1 MSRVRPEIPPALSPC
16 PSSLSGRADAST
28 AACSAQTR
36 GRDTAAGA
44 CARLKPDLLGPTS
57 YPPHPCEQKSQLART
72 PGTSMLESA
81 SAIMRLLD
89 KYIGRE
95 VGSHAILGLAVFTFV
110 FFVPQLVRLMDL
122 VVRHSGGVFTVALI
136 FLCSLTPVLAFTI
149 PMAVLVGVLIGLGR
163 LSADSEIVA
172 LHASGIS
179 LRRLLVPIGFVALGC
194 SLGTL
199 VLTFWLSPAAIRT
212 LQSLEARLLLTQAPY
227 AIQPRVFNEQIP
239 HYILYVQDVEA
250 AATRWHGV
258 FLASSGQAASS
269 NVTIAQGAQVVADP
283 ENNKFELHLGSGS
296 THEYDPRAPQHYN
309 VTSFGQSEIPVEIS
323 SPVEGPKNVAVSD
336 SERSI
341 SELLA
346 EKGPHWR
353 DARVEFHRRIAFPA
367 ACLVFALLGVP
378 IGVRPRR
385 GGRAA
390 GLILTLVLIGGYYFL
405 FVTGAHMAQQ
415 GSVAPWAGIWAG
427 NIAGLT
433 LGLIFLRRI
442 ETIRK
447 PNAIVV
453 WLDAF
458 FRRSRPA
465 RRREADAAP
474 IPASNGA
481 AANGRAVMSRAE
493 ARKIVPEGSAVAFP
507 MLIDVYLLQ
516 QFFYYFLVLLAGF
529 ILIFDAFTL
538 FDLLGDISKNNI
550 PASMVLNYFR
560 YLIPLMTYQLAPLA
574 TLVATLVTL
583 AVLAKNNEVI
593 AFKANGMSLYR
604 LVLPLTLAG
613 CVIAAGMF
621 LLDDTYLPYANQR
634 QDALRNQIKG
644 RPAQTYFQPA
654 HQWIFGE
661 NDKIF
666 NYELFDWERQL
677 FGGLSIFE
685 LDANTFQ
692 MRRRVFATRAT
703 WEASENAWVL
713 TGGWV
718 RDFEGN
724 RVTRYTPFKV
734 NSLPELT
741 ETPSYFRRDVRQYT
755 QMNWRQ
761 LGQYIASLRQAGFD
775 TSRLAV
781 QWQKKF
787 AFPLIAAIIV
797 FLGAPF
803 AFLVGT
809 RGAVGGLA
817 VAVCIGIIYWAT
829 AALFE
834 AMGAVGQLPPLLA
847 GWAPD
852 AIFGFLAIYF
862 FLKMPT

>member
-1 MSRVRPEIPPALSPC
+1 
-16 PSSLSGRADAST
+16 
-28 AACSAQTR
+28 
-36 GRDTAAGA
+36 
-44 CARLKPDLLGPTS
+44 
-57 YPPHPCEQKSQLART
+57 
-72 PGTSMLESA
+72 MLEFA

-179 LRRLLVPIGFVALGC
+179 LRRLLRPIGFVAMGC

-258 FLASSGQAASS
+258 FLATSGQAASS

-309 VTSFGQSEIPVEIS
+309 VTSFGQSDIPVEIS
-323 SPVEGPKNVAVSD
+323 SPVAGPKNVAVSD

-346 EKGPHWR
+346 EKGPRWR

-427 NIAGLT
+427 NIAGLI

-442 ETIRK
+442 ESIRK
-447 PNAIVV
+447 PNAVVV
-453 WLDAF
+453 WLDSF
-458 FRRSRPA
+458 FRRSRPQ

-474 IPASNGA
+474 IPASNGTLGG
-481 AANGRAVMSRAE
+481 GRGVSSHADS
-493 ARKIVPEGSAVAFP
+493 RKIVPEGTAVAFP

-550 PASMVLNYFR
+550 PVSMVLSYFR

-593 AFKANGMSLYR
+593 AFKASGMSLYR

-613 CVIAAGMF
+613 CLIAGGMF

-654 HQWIFGE
+654 RQWIFGE
-661 NDKIF
+661 NTKIY
-666 NYELFDWERQL
+666 NYELFDPDQNL
-677 FGGLSIFE
+677 FVGLNVFE
-685 LDANTFQ
+685 IDSQTFQ
-692 MRRRVFATRAT
+692 VRRRIYATRAT
-703 WEASENAWVL
+703 WEPTENTWVL

-718 RDFEGN
+718 RDFGPDG
-724 RVTRYTPFKV
+724 RISRYYPFKAY
-734 NSLPELT
+734 SLPELT
-741 ETPSYFRRDVRQYT
+741 EPPSYSRREVLQSE
-755 QMNWRQ
+755 QMNWSQ
-761 LGQYIASLRQAGFD
+761 LRDYIRS
-775 TSRLAV
+775 
-781 QWQKKF
+781 
-787 AFPLIAAIIV
+787 
-797 FLGAPF
+797 
-803 AFLVGT
+803 
-809 RGAVGGLA
+809 
-817 VAVCIGIIYWAT
+817 
-829 AALFE
+829 
-834 AMGAVGQLPPLLA
+834 
-847 GWAPD
+847 
-852 AIFGFLAIYF
+852 
-862 FLKMPT
+862 

>member
-1 MSRVRPEIPPALSPC
+1 
-16 PSSLSGRADAST
+16 
-28 AACSAQTR
+28 
-36 GRDTAAGA
+36 
-44 CARLKPDLLGPTS
+44 
-57 YPPHPCEQKSQLART
+57 
-72 PGTSMLESA
+72 MLESA

-199 VLTFWLSPAAIRT
+199 ILTFWLSPAAIRT

-309 VTSFGQSEIPVEIS
+309 VTTFGQSEIPVEIS
-323 SPVEGPKNVAVSD
+323 SPVAGPKNVAVSD

-346 EKGPHWR
+346 EKGPRWR

-427 NIAGLT
+427 NIAGLI

-442 ETIRK
+442 ESIRK
-447 PNAIVV
+447 PNAVVV
-453 WLDAF
+453 WLDSL
-458 FRRSRPA
+458 FRRSRPE

-474 IPASNGA
+474 IPASNGGLGG
-481 AANGRAVMSRAE
+481 GRSGVTTHADS
-493 ARKIVPEGSAVAFP
+493 RKIVPEGTAVAFP

-550 PASMVLNYFR
+550 PVSMVLSYFR
-560 YLIPLMTYQLAPLA
+560 YLVPLMMYQLAPLA

-593 AFKANGMSLYR
+593 AFKASGMSLYR

-613 CVIAAGMF
+613 CLIAGGMF

-654 HQWIFGE
+654 RQWIFGE
-661 NDKIF
+661 NAKIY
-666 NYELFDWERQL
+666 NYELFDPDQNL
-677 FGGLSIFE
+677 FGGLSVFE
-685 LDANTFQ
+685 LDPDTFQ
-692 MRRRVFATRAT
+692 IRRRVFAERAT
-703 WEASENAWVL
+703 WVQSENTWAL
-713 TGGWV
+713 TGGWI
-718 RDFEGN
+718 RDFKEGK
-724 RVTRYTPFKV
+724 VSQYTPFKV
-734 NSLPELT
+734 QSLPEIS
-741 ETPSYFRRDVRQYT
+741 EPPSYFRREVRQSY

-761 LGQYIASLRQAGFD
+761 LGEYILGLRQAGFD
-775 TSRLAV
+775 TARLSV

-803 AFLVGT
+803 AFLTGT

-817 VAVCIGIIYWAT
+817 VAVGVAIVYWAT

-834 AMGAVGQLPPLLA
+834 AMGSVGQLPPLLA
-847 GWAPD
+847 AWSPD
-852 AIFGFLAIYF
+852 AIFGFLGVYF

>member
-1 MSRVRPEIPPALSPC
+1 
-16 PSSLSGRADAST
+16 
-28 AACSAQTR
+28 
-36 GRDTAAGA
+36 
-44 CARLKPDLLGPTS
+44 
-57 YPPHPCEQKSQLART
+57 
-72 PGTSMLESA
+72 
-81 SAIMRLLD
+81 MRLLD

-122 VVRHSGGVFTVALI
+122 VVRHSGGVPTVALI

-179 LRRLLVPIGFVALGC
+179 LRRLLVPIGCVALGC

-212 LQSLEARLLLTQAPY
+212 LQRLEERLLLTQAPY
-227 AIQPRVFNEQIP
+227 AIQPRVFNEQVP
-239 HYILYVQDVEA
+239 HFILYVQDVEA
-250 AATRWHGV
+250 AATRWRGV
-258 FLASSGQAASS
+258 FLASSGQASTT
-269 NVTIAQGAQVVADP
+269 NVTIAQDAQVVADP
-283 ENNKFELHLGSGS
+283 GNNKFELHLGSGS
-296 THEYDPRAPQHYN
+296 THEYDPREPQHYN
-309 VTSFGQSEIPVEIS
+309 VTTFGQSEIPVEIS
-323 SPVEGPKNVAVSD
+323 SPVAGPKNVAVSD

-346 EKGPHWR
+346 ESGPHWR

-415 GSVAPWAGIWAG
+415 GSIAPWAGIWAG
-427 NIAGLT
+427 NIAGLI

-442 ETIRK
+442 ETVRK
-447 PNAIVV
+447 PNAIVA

-474 IPASNGA
+474 IPASNGGLA
-481 AANGRAVMSRAE
+481 GARGVVSKAN
-493 ARKIVPEGSAVAFP
+493 ARKIIPEGSAVAFP

-593 AFKANGMSLYR
+593 AFKASGMSLYR

-613 CVIAAGMF
+613 CLIAGGMF
-621 LLDDTYLPYANQR
+621 LLDDTFLPYANQR

-661 NDKIF
+661 NTKIY
-666 NYELFDWERQL
+666 NYALFDPDQNL
-677 FGGLSIFE
+677 FGGLSVFE
-685 LDANTFQ
+685 LDPVTFQ
-692 MRRRVFATRAT
+692 IRRRVFAARAT
-703 WEASENAWVL
+703 WVASENTWAL
-713 TGGWV
+713 TGGWI
-718 RDFEGN
+718 RDFEGGK
-724 RVTRYTPFKV
+724 VSRYTPFKV
-734 NSLPELT
+734 LSLPEIS
-741 ETPSYFRRDVRQYT
+741 EPPSYFRREFWQSS
-755 QMNWRQ
+755 QMNWHQ
-761 LGQYIASLRQAGFD
+761 LGDYIRGLRQAGFD
-775 TSRLAV
+775 TARLSV

-787 AFPLIAAIIV
+787 AFPLIAGIIV

-803 AFLVGT
+803 AFLTGT

-817 VAVCIGIIYWAT
+817 VAVGVAIVYWAT

-834 AMGAVGQLPPLLA
+834 AMGSVGQLPPLLA
-847 GWAPD
+847 AWAPD
-852 AIFGFLAIYF
+852 AIFGFLAVYF

>member
-1 MSRVRPEIPPALSPC
+1 
-16 PSSLSGRADAST
+16 
-28 AACSAQTR
+28 
-36 GRDTAAGA
+36 
-44 CARLKPDLLGPTS
+44 
-57 YPPHPCEQKSQLART
+57 
-72 PGTSMLESA
+72 MLESA

-172 LHASGIS
+172 LRASGIS

-199 VLTFWLSPAAIRT
+199 ILTFWLSPAAIRT

-258 FLASSGQAASS
+258 FLASSGQASTTS
-269 NVTIAQGAQVVADP
+269 VTIAQDAQVVANAG
-283 ENNKFELHLGSGS
+283 NNKFELHLGSGS

-309 VTSFGQSEIPVEIS
+309 VTTFGQSEIPVEIS
-323 SPVEGPKNVAVSD
+323 SPVAGPKNVAVSD

-346 EKGPHWR
+346 EKGPRWR

-367 ACLVFALLGVP
+367 ACLIFALLGVP

-427 NIAGLT
+427 NIAGLI
-433 LGLIFLRRI
+433 LGMIFLRRI

-447 PNAIVV
+447 PNAIVA

-465 RRREADAAP
+465 LRREADAAP
-474 IPASNGA
+474 IPTSNGVA
-481 AANGRAVMSRAE
+481 ASGRVVKARAE

-516 QFFYYFLVLLAGF
+516 QFSYYFLVLLAGF

-538 FDLLGDISKNNI
+538 FDFLGDISKNNI
-550 PASMVLNYFR
+550 PPSMVLNYFR

-593 AFKANGMSLYR
+593 AFKASGMSLYR

-613 CVIAAGMF
+613 CVIASGMF
-621 LLDDTYLPYANQR
+621 LLDDTFLPYANQR

-644 RPAQTYFQPA
+644 RPAQTYFQPTR
-654 HQWIFGE
+654 QWIFGE
-661 NDKIF
+661 NSKIY
-666 NYELFDWERQL
+666 NYELFDPASNL
-677 FGGLSIFE
+677 FGGLNVFE
-685 LDANTFQ
+685 LDPATFQ
-692 MRRRVFATRAT
+692 VRRRIFATRAT
-703 WEASENAWVL
+703 WEPTENTWVL
-713 TGGWV
+713 TSGWV
-718 RDFEGN
+718 RDFDPSGKVAAYE
-724 RVTRYTPFKV
+724 PFTAT
-734 NSLPELT
+734 SLPELN
-741 ETPSYFRRDVRQYT
+741 EPPGYFRREVLQSDR
-755 QMNWRQ
+755 MNWSQ
-761 LGQYIASLRQAGFD
+761 LG
-775 TSRLAV
+775 
-781 QWQKKF
+781 
-787 AFPLIAAIIV
+787 
-797 FLGAPF
+797 
-803 AFLVGT
+803 
-809 RGAVGGLA
+809 
-817 VAVCIGIIYWAT
+817 
-829 AALFE
+829 
-834 AMGAVGQLPPLLA
+834 
-847 GWAPD
+847 
-852 AIFGFLAIYF
+852 
-862 FLKMPT
+862 

>member
-1 MSRVRPEIPPALSPC
+1 
-16 PSSLSGRADAST
+16 
-28 AACSAQTR
+28 
-36 GRDTAAGA
+36 
-44 CARLKPDLLGPTS
+44 
-57 YPPHPCEQKSQLART
+57 
-72 PGTSMLESA
+72 
-81 SAIMRLLD
+81 MRLLD

-122 VVRHSGGVFTVALI
+122 VVRHSGGAFTVALI

-258 FLASSGQAASS
+258 FLASSGKAASS
-269 NVTIAQGAQVVADP
+269 DVTIAQGAQVVADP

-323 SPVEGPKNVAVSD
+323 SPVTGPKNVAVSV

-427 NIAGLT
+427 NIAGLI

-442 ETIRK
+442 ESIRK
-447 PNAIVV
+447 PNVVVV

-458 FRRSRPA
+458 FRRSRPE

-474 IPASNGA
+474 IPASNGTLGS
-481 AANGRAVMSRAE
+481 GRSGVATHADS
-493 ARKIVPEGSAVAFP
+493 RKIVPEGTAVAFP

-550 PASMVLNYFR
+550 PISMVLSYFR
-560 YLIPLMTYQLAPLA
+560 YLVPLMMYQLAPLA

-593 AFKANGMSLYR
+593 AFKASGMSLYR

-613 CVIAAGMF
+613 CLIAGGMF

-654 HQWIFGE
+654 RQWIFGE
-661 NDKIF
+661 NTKIY
-666 NYELFDWERQL
+666 NYELFDPDQNL
-677 FGGLSIFE
+677 FGGLSVFE
-685 LDANTFQ
+685 LDPDTFQ
-692 MRRRVFATRAT
+692 IRRRVFAERAT
-703 WEASENAWVL
+703 WVQSENTWAL
-713 TGGWV
+713 TGGWI
-718 RDFEGN
+718 RDFQDGK
-724 RVTRYTPFKV
+724 VSQYTPFKV
-734 NSLPELT
+734 QSLPEIS
-741 ETPSYFRRDVRQYT
+741 EPPSYFRREVRQSY

-761 LGQYIASLRQAGFD
+761 LGEYIQGLRQAGFD
-775 TSRLAV
+775 TARLSV

-803 AFLVGT
+803 AFLTGT

-817 VAVCIGIIYWAT
+817 VAVGVAIVYWAT

-834 AMGAVGQLPPLLA
+834 AMGSVGQLPPLLA
-847 GWAPD
+847 AWSPD
-852 AIFGFLAIYF
+852 AIFGFLGVYF

>member
-1 MSRVRPEIPPALSPC
+1 
-16 PSSLSGRADAST
+16 
-28 AACSAQTR
+28 
-36 GRDTAAGA
+36 
-44 CARLKPDLLGPTS
+44 
-57 YPPHPCEQKSQLART
+57 
-72 PGTSMLESA
+72 MLEFA

-179 LRRLLVPIGFVALGC
+179 LRRLLRPIGFVALGC
-194 SLGTL
+194 SLSTL

-239 HYILYVQDVEA
+239 HFILYVQDVEA

-258 FLASSGQAASS
+258 FLASSGQAAST
-269 NVTIAQGAQVVADP
+269 NVTIAEGAQVVADP
-283 ENNKFELHLGSGS
+283 ANNKFELHLGSGS

-309 VTSFGQSEIPVEIS
+309 VTTFGQSEIPVEIS
-323 SPVEGPKNVAVSD
+323 SPVTGPKKVAVSD
-336 SERSI
+336 QERSI

-415 GSVAPWAGIWAG
+415 GSIAPWAGIWAG
-427 NIAGLT
+427 NIAGLI

-447 PNAIVV
+447 PNPVVV
-453 WLDAF
+453 WLDTL

-474 IPASNGA
+474 IPVSNGGLGG
-481 AANGRAVMSRAE
+481 GRSVTSHTDSH
-493 ARKIVPEGSAVAFP
+493 KIVPEGTAVAFP

-550 PASMVLNYFR
+550 PVSMVLSYFR
-560 YLIPLMTYQLAPLA
+560 YLVPLMMYQLAPLA

-593 AFKANGMSLYR
+593 AFKASGMSLYR

-613 CVIAAGMF
+613 CVIAGGMF

-654 HQWIFGE
+654 RQWIFGE
-661 NDKIF
+661 NTKIY
-666 NYELFDWERQL
+666 NYELFDPDQNL
-677 FGGLSIFE
+677 FGGLSVFE
-685 LDANTFQ
+685 LDPDTFQ
-692 MRRRVFATRAT
+692 IRRRVFATRAT
-703 WEASENAWVL
+703 WVQSENTWAL
-713 TGGWV
+713 TGGWI
-718 RDFEGN
+718 RDFKEGK
-724 RVTRYTPFKV
+724 VSQYTPFKV
-734 NSLPELT
+734 QSLPEIS
-741 ETPSYFRRDVRQYT
+741 EPPSYFRREVRQSY

-761 LGQYIASLRQAGFD
+761 LGDYIQGLRQAGFD
-775 TSRLAV
+775 TARLSV

-803 AFLVGT
+803 AFLTGT

-817 VAVCIGIIYWAT
+817 VAVGVAFVYWAT

-834 AMGAVGQLPPLLA
+834 AMGSVGQLPPLLA
-847 GWAPD
+847 AWSPD
-852 AIFGFLAIYF
+852 AIFGFLGVYF

>member
-1 MSRVRPEIPPALSPC
+1 
-16 PSSLSGRADAST
+16 
-28 AACSAQTR
+28 
-36 GRDTAAGA
+36 
-44 CARLKPDLLGPTS
+44 
-57 YPPHPCEQKSQLART
+57 
-72 PGTSMLESA
+72 
-81 SAIMRLLD
+81 MRLLD

-122 VVRHSGGVFTVALI
+122 VVRHSGGLGTVTLI

-179 LRRLLVPIGFVALGC
+179 LRRLLRPIGFVAVAC

-212 LQSLEARLLLTQAPY
+212 LQSLEQRLLLTQAPY

-239 HYILYVQDVEA
+239 HFILYVQDVEA
-250 AATRWHGV
+250 AATHWRGV
-258 FLASSGQAASS
+258 FLASSGQASTT
-269 NVTIAQGAQVVADP
+269 NVTIAEDAQVVADP
-283 ENNKFELHLGSGS
+283 GNKKFELHLGSGS
-296 THEYDPRAPQHYN
+296 THEYDPREPQHYN
-309 VTSFGQSEIPVEIS
+309 VTSFGQSAIPVEIAS
-323 SPVEGPKNVAVSD
+323 QETGPKNVAISD

-341 SELLA
+341 SQLLA
-346 EKGPHWR
+346 EHGPRWR

-415 GSVAPWAGIWAG
+415 GSIAPWAGIWAG
-427 NIAGLT
+427 NIV
-433 LGLIFLRRI
+433 GLILGIFFLRRI

-447 PNAIVV
+447 PNAIVA
-453 WLDAF
+453 WFDAIL
-458 FRRSRPA
+458 RRSRPA

-474 IPASNGA
+474 IPASNGSLQA
-481 AANGRAVMSRAE
+481 GRGVTPHADAHQVSS
-493 ARKIVPEGSAVAFP
+493 EGSAVAFP
-507 MLIDVYLLQ
+507 MLFDFYLLQ
-516 QFFYYFLVLLAGF
+516 QFFYYFAVLLAGF

-550 PASMVLNYFR
+550 PISMVLNYFR
-560 YLIPLMTYQLAPLA
+560 YLVPLMVYQLAPLA

-583 AVLAKNNEVI
+583 AVLAKNNEVV
-593 AFKANGMSLYR
+593 AFKANGISLYR
-604 LVLPLTLAG
+604 LILPLTLAG
-613 CVIAAGMF
+613 CVLAGGMF
-621 LLDDTYLPYANQR
+621 LLDDTFLPYANQR

-661 NDKIF
+661 NTKIY
-666 NYELFDWERQL
+666 NYELFDPDQNL
-677 FGGLSIFE
+677 FGGLSVYE
-685 LDANTFQ
+685 LDPETFQ
-692 MRRRVFATRAT
+692 IRRRVFATRAT
-703 WEASENAWVL
+703 WVQSENTWAL
-713 TGGWV
+713 TGGWI
-718 RDFEGN
+718 RDFNGGK
-724 RVTRYTPFKV
+724 VTQYTPFKV
-734 NSLPELT
+734 QSLPEIS
-741 ETPSYFRRDVRQYT
+741 EPPSYFRREVRQSA

-761 LGQYIASLRQAGFD
+761 LGEYIRGLQQAGFD
-775 TSRLAV
+775 TARLSV

-803 AFLVGT
+803 AFLTGT
-809 RGAVGGLA
+809 RGAIGGLA
-817 VAVCIGIIYWAT
+817 VAVGVAIVYWAA

-834 AMGAVGQLPPLLA
+834 AMGSVGQLPPLLA
-847 GWAPD
+847 AWAPD
-852 AIFGFLAIYF
+852 AIFGFLGVYF

>member
-1 MSRVRPEIPPALSPC
+1 
-16 PSSLSGRADAST
+16 
-28 AACSAQTR
+28 
-36 GRDTAAGA
+36 
-44 CARLKPDLLGPTS
+44 
-57 YPPHPCEQKSQLART
+57 
-72 PGTSMLESA
+72 MLEFA

-179 LRRLLVPIGFVALGC
+179 LRRLLRPIGFVALGC

-199 VLTFWLSPAAIRT
+199 ILTFWLSPAAIRT

-258 FLASSGQAASS
+258 FLATSGQAASS

-309 VTSFGQSEIPVEIS
+309 VTSFGQSDIPVEIS
-323 SPVEGPKNVAVSD
+323 SPVAGPKNVAVSD

-346 EKGPHWR
+346 EKGPRWR

-427 NIAGLT
+427 NIAGLI

-442 ETIRK
+442 ESIRK
-447 PNAIVV
+447 PNAAVV
-453 WLDAF
+453 WLDTF

-465 RRREADAAP
+465 LRREADAAP
-474 IPASNGA
+474 IPASNGTLGG
-481 AANGRAVMSRAE
+481 GRSGVTAHADS
-493 ARKIVPEGSAVAFP
+493 RKIVPEGTAVAFP

-550 PASMVLNYFR
+550 PISMVLSYFR
-560 YLIPLMTYQLAPLA
+560 YLVPLMMYQLAPLA

-593 AFKANGMSLYR
+593 AFKASGMSLYR

-613 CVIAAGMF
+613 CLIAGGMF

-654 HQWIFGE
+654 RQWIFGE
-661 NDKIF
+661 NTKIY
-666 NYELFDWERQL
+666 NYELFDPDQNL
-677 FGGLSIFE
+677 FGGLSVFE
-685 LDANTFQ
+685 LDPDTFQ
-692 MRRRVFATRAT
+692 IRRRVFAERAT
-703 WEASENAWVL
+703 WVQSENTWAL
-713 TGGWV
+713 TGGWI
-718 RDFEGN
+718 RDFKEGK
-724 RVTRYTPFKV
+724 VSQYTPFKV
-734 NSLPELT
+734 QSLPEIS
-741 ETPSYFRRDVRQYT
+741 EPPSYFRREVRQSY

-761 LGQYIASLRQAGFD
+761 LGEYIQGLRQAGFD
-775 TSRLAV
+775 TARLSV

-803 AFLVGT
+803 AFLTGT

-817 VAVCIGIIYWAT
+817 VAVGVAIVYWAT

-834 AMGAVGQLPPLLA
+834 AMGSVGQLPPLLA
-847 GWAPD
+847 AWSPD
-852 AIFGFLAIYF
+852 AIFGFLGVYF

>member
-1 MSRVRPEIPPALSPC
+1 
-16 PSSLSGRADAST
+16 
-28 AACSAQTR
+28 
-36 GRDTAAGA
+36 
-44 CARLKPDLLGPTS
+44 
-57 YPPHPCEQKSQLART
+57 
-72 PGTSMLESA
+72 MLESA

-309 VTSFGQSEIPVEIS
+309 VTTFGQSEIPVEIS
-323 SPVEGPKNVAVSD
+323 SPVAGPKNVAVSD

-427 NIAGLT
+427 NIAGLI

-442 ETIRK
+442 ESIRK
-447 PNAIVV
+447 PNAVVV
-453 WLDAF
+453 WLDSL
-458 FRRSRPA
+458 FRRSRPE

-474 IPASNGA
+474 IPASNGGLGG
-481 AANGRAVMSRAE
+481 GRSGVTTHADS
-493 ARKIVPEGSAVAFP
+493 RKIVPEGTAVAFP

-550 PASMVLNYFR
+550 PISMVLSYFR
-560 YLIPLMTYQLAPLA
+560 YLVPLMMYQLAPLA

-593 AFKANGMSLYR
+593 AFKASGMSLYR

-613 CVIAAGMF
+613 CLIAGGMF

-654 HQWIFGE
+654 RQWIFGE
-661 NDKIF
+661 NAKIY
-666 NYELFDWERQL
+666 NYELFDPDQNL
-677 FGGLSIFE
+677 FGGLSVFE
-685 LDANTFQ
+685 LDPDTFQ
-692 MRRRVFATRAT
+692 IRRRVFAERAT
-703 WEASENAWVL
+703 WVQSENTWAL
-713 TGGWV
+713 TGGWI
-718 RDFEGN
+718 RDFKEGK
-724 RVTRYTPFKV
+724 VSQYTPFKV
-734 NSLPELT
+734 QSLPEIS
-741 ETPSYFRRDVRQYT
+741 EPPSYFRREVRQSY

-761 LGQYIASLRQAGFD
+761 LGEYIQGLRQAGFD
-775 TSRLAV
+775 TARLSV

-803 AFLVGT
+803 AFLTGT

-817 VAVCIGIIYWAT
+817 VAVGVAIVYWAT

-834 AMGAVGQLPPLLA
+834 AMGSVGQLPPLLA
-847 GWAPD
+847 AWSPD
-852 AIFGFLAIYF
+852 AIFGFLGVYF